1 MTIKEFFNKIIKAVK
16 RNMLLLSVSGKFKKQ
31 KNAESETNSSQ
42 QDKDGKEKK
51 QPNRWWKKINLKNMK
66 TIFTKKD
73 FVKRMQILIL
83 TGITP
88 TVENLNK
95 ILLLNETENQRTYLL
110 KDENE
115 FYIIN
120 DNKGSLKIA
129 LRRTIERLKF
139 IIYENYANYLIK
151 LEGVSPEVKASKI
164 VFTDKEDLQNKI
176 NAL

>member
-1 MTIKEFFNKIIKAVK
+1 
-16 RNMLLLSVSGKFKKQ
+16 
-31 KNAESETNSSQ
+31 
-42 QDKDGKEKK
+42 
-51 QPNRWWKKINLKNMK
+51 MK

-110 KDENE
+110 KDEKE